1 MLPIVDY
8 GGIALVVP
16 MITAVGSIFDNDG
29 KASFEVYLTGMNE
42 PFVIGFGQM
51 EEAEESRDELVAIIA
66 QYHYVK
72 ELGPE
77 FDIEDLLSPEDNDNS
92 DKH

>member
-16 MITAVGSIFDNDG
+16 MITAVGNIFENEG
-29 KASFEVYLTGMNE
+29 KNSFEVYMTGMNE
-42 PFVIGFGQM
+42 PFVIGFDQL

-77 FDIEDLLSPEDNDNS
+77 FDIEDLIGNEDDDVNG
-92 DKH
+92 KH